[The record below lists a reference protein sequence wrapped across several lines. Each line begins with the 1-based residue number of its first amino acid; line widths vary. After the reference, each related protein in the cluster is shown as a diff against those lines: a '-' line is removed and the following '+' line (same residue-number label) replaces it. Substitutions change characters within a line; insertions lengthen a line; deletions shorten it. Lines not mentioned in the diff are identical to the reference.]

1 MAIFMIETESVSS
14 SGDSIKTISSELSSI
29 SSNVSGYDVNC
40 EDNFNF
46 AGAKQVIAHN
56 IEACV
61 NKMNNTSKLIETVVS
76 AHNNLQSQLKFNKEK
91 NSEDTGKSGSVAYA
105 SSGNYSGSYSGSSG
119 GSSHSGGGYSSGG
132 YSGGS
137 SFETLSSAG
146 LVSGGVASALVGNAN
161 VSDNQKLT
169 DGITSP
175 LLNEKF
181 LSVAYAAPNGK
192 SLNEDAKKFLN
203 DSNLLY
209 KGGYAMV
216 DGRYV
221 ISCDSSYG
229 KVGDIIRFTK
239 NDGSIVECVIGV
251 NTSSEKYKSTLNF
264 IVDKDNPPT
273 SKSEFFE
280 KIVENSSKIEN
291 IGNVS
296 SNTNSSFSNV
306 PVVSFLDSFTLLF
319 TNVVTFPT
327 EASTST
333 KGSENSTTTESNS
346 TVTES
351 TENSSTTESNSDA
364 TDSTGTSIESD
375 EPVTNDEKLTP
386 VDNSADSVMA
396 NNTSSS
402 FSDESLNSLINA
414 KTDEDVQR
422 VVNSIINDSSN
433 NSNNA

>member
-40 EDNFNF
+40 EDNFDF

-76 AHNNLQSQLKFNKEK
+76 AHNNLQSQLKFNKEET
-91 NSEDTGKSGSVAYA
+91 SEDSSKSGSTSTA
-105 SSGNYSGSYSGSSG
+105 SSENYSDDYSGSSG
-119 GSSHSGGGYSSGG
+119 SRSSRHSGGGHSGSPFYGNISSDGLASGG
-132 YSGGS
+132 
-137 SFETLSSAG
+137 L
-146 LVSGGVASALVGNAN
+146 ASALVGNTN
-161 VSDNQKLT
+161 VLGNQKLT
-169 DGITSP
+169 DGTASP
-175 LLNEKF
+175 LLNDKF
-181 LSVAYAAPNGK
+181 VSVAYAAPNEK
-192 SLNEDAKKFLN
+192 SLNKDSKKFLN
-203 DSNLLY
+203 DSDLIY
-209 KGGYAMV
+209 KDGYAML

-229 KVGDIIRFTK
+229 KVGDIVRFTK

-273 SKSEFFE
+273 SKSEFYE

-291 IGNVS
+291 IGNVN
-296 SNTNSSFSNV
+296 SNTNSSFSTV
-306 PVVSFLDSFTLLF
+306 PAQSA
-319 TNVVTFPT
+319 T
-327 EASTST
+327 ESSTST
-333 KGSENSTTTESNS
+333 KSSVNSTTTESNS

-414 KTDEDVQR
+414 KTDEDVQN